1 MAHAVPDGLIAKKKT
16 LYASE
21 RDRPDI
27 VEARIAFRK
36 AQKNWD
42 SARLIFVDES
52 GVNLSMTRSMAWAPV
67 GERAVDDV
75 PGNRWSNYSVIAGL
89 GIDGIVAPMVVPGAI
104 DGQAM
109 LVWVEHSLA
118 PALSPGD
125 IVIWDN
131 LSVHTDIRLR
141 NAIEQRSA
149 SLVFLPPYSPDLNPI
164 EQAWSKAKSILRKLG
179 PRCWAKLLIAL
190 GKALLAI
197 TTNDAAGWFK
207 HAGYAIR

>member
-1 MAHAVPDGLIAKKKT
+1 
-16 LYASE
+16 
-21 RDRPDI
+21 
-27 VEARIAFRK
+27 
-36 AQKNWD
+36 
-42 SARLIFVDES
+42 
-52 GVNLSMTRSMAWAPV
+52 MTRSMAWAPV

-109 LVWVEHSLA
+109 LMWVEQSLA

-141 NAIEQRSA
+141 NSIEQRGA
-149 SLVFLPPYSPDLNPI
+149 SLVFLPAYSPDLNPI
-164 EQAWSKAKSILRKLG
+164 EQVFAKLKHLLRKAAARTLE
-179 PRCWAKLLIAL
+179 ALIT
-190 GKALLAI
+190 AI
-197 TTNDAAGWFK
+197 G
-207 HAGYAIR
+207 